1 MQRESLSK
9 LVKGFLSRRMFGSIT
24 TLTTLTYYVEI
35 HAMALPAKLCDL
47 TSGKFDVNLL
57 GAHLLEGRTEE
68 R

>member
-9 LVKGFLSRRMFGSIT
+9 LVKGLLSRRMFGSI
-24 TLTTLTYYVEI
+24 TTLTYYVEI

-57 GAHLLEGRTEE
+57 GAHLLAGRTEE

>member
-9 LVKGFLSRRMFGSIT
+9 LVKGFLSRRMFGSI
-24 TLTTLTYYVEI
+24 TTLTYYVEI

-57 GAHLLEGRTEE
+57 GAHLLAGRTEE